1 MLIPEFFQNSQ
12 HCCYSAVQMIIFVVY
27 NYLIF
32 ERLDLEMIFEI
43 QFQFRIFFVS
53 REFVSNQ
60 KRTTTEIP
68 DELAF

>member
-1 MLIPEFFQNSQ
+1 
-12 HCCYSAVQMIIFVVY
+12 MIIFGVY

-60 KRTTTEIP
+60 KRTTTEILYG
-68 DELAF
+68 LAF